1 MRKRILPF
9 IMVMLMI
16 FTALPISASA
26 SQGKTINSGETY
38 TDTSFEMWCWS
49 GNETF
54 TNNGTVNI
62 SNGFTLGYQASFV
75 NNSEFTFTGSDSTFG
90 VRPGCSFQNNGTAR
104 ISGCYNLGLE
114 GSFVNTGTLY
124 LSDISN
130 PNVSGVVNQGTIVCG
145 DGVSDNL
152 ISRLKEKSSG
162 TGTVVKEGEFTPST
176 STRYTITYDLNN
188 GHWKNTPDESI
199 FSYYYKTNDATPY
212 YKIGFD
218 EPFDTLNSN
227 LERDNY
233 DFIGWTCDKDSSQT
247 PSKYLDIMTEWQSNI
262 TLTAHWQPK
271 QQYVYYHL
279 DGGVFSD
286 DITTPEIIKHESG
299 ISYSLFN
306 IESDDFTLPTPTK
319 PGYSFIGWV
328 AGGTSDVYPTVTI
341 KKGTVGNQSYTARW
355 KANGNTPYTVNIYY
369 MDKNGQYQEKPNKT
383 KTEIGAT
390 DTTATVPDSAYI
402 KIGFSFD
409 ATKSSNSGMITGDG
423 KLQLSLY
430 YARNQYDITFKS
442 YDGSETLYS
451 YKGYYDTKIVF
462 KGIEPAIKDE
472 DYIYTFTGW
481 TTNKNYQHPLSL
493 GTIVESQTFYAVF
506 DKEATFCLVNFV
518 DTTGFAPLKN
528 TTYKLKKGE
537 DFSIN
542 LYLASE
548 KYYVGTEQWGLTFNE
563 LFVEGKDGKGLKL
576 GTDFTYSFGGY
587 GKPVVFSIPNVTKDL
602 NITFKAC
609 YHETHDYNP
618 EFDVIKEN
626 ATCSKEG
633 EVLHTCY
640 KCGKVV
646 SEKTSVAPDNHTD
659 LKHTSAN
666 AATDTA
672 EGNIEYWYCADCGKY
687 YSDAQAT
694 KEISFAD
701 TIVAKLPCSHA
712 NLTHVDAKAATAE
725 SAGNIEYWHCEKC
738 GKYFSD
744 AKAAHEITLEQTVIE
759 KLPGKEEINNLPK
772 TGDDSHV
779 ALWLLLLAVSGGV
792 LLKNLADRR
801 KNAD

>member
-9 IMVMLMI
+9 IMVVLMI

-26 SQGKTINSGETY
+26 STLYYGKTINSGETY
-38 TDTSFEMWCWS
+38 TDTSFEMWCWY

-90 VRPGCSFQNNGTAR
+90 VSSGCSFQNNGTAR

-114 GSFVNTGTLY
+114 DSFVNTGTLY

-130 PNVSGVVNQGTIVCG
+130 FNVSGVVNTGKIVCG
-145 DGVSDNL
+145 NGVPDRL
-152 ISRLKEKSSG
+152 IGALKEKSSG
-162 TGTVVKEGEFTPST
+162 DGTVVKEGETTPST
-176 STRYTITYDLNN
+176 STRYTITYDLNG
-188 GHWKNTPDESI
+188 GHWENTPDESI
-199 FSYYYKTNDATPY
+199 YSYYYKTNDATPY

-227 LERDNY
+227 LERENY

-247 PSKYLDIMTEWQSNI
+247 PSKYLDIMTNWQSNI

-271 QQYVYYHL
+271 QQYVYYYL

-319 PGYSFIGWV
+319 PGYSFIGWK
-328 AGGTSDVYPTVTI
+328 AGGTSDVYPAVTI
-341 KKGTVGNQSYTARW
+341 TKGTVGNQTYTAKW
-355 KANGNTPYTVNIYY
+355 EANGNTPYTVNIYY
-369 MDKNGQYQEKPNKT
+369 MDKNGQYQETPDRTKP
-383 KTEIGAT
+383 EIGAT
-390 DTTATVPDSAYI
+390 DTIATVPDSAYI
-402 KIGFSFD
+402 KNGFSFD
-409 ATKSSNSGMITGDG
+409 ATKSSNSGTITGDG
-423 KLQLSLY
+423 KLKLSLY

-451 YKGYYDTKIVF
+451 YKGYYDTKIEF
-462 KGIEPAIKDE
+462 KGDEPAIKDE
-472 DYIYTFTGW
+472 DYNYTFTGW
-481 TTNKNYQHPLSL
+481 STNKNSQHPLSL
-493 GTIVESQTFYAVF
+493 GTIVENQTFYAAF
-506 DKEATFCLVNFV
+506 EKEATFCLVNFV
-518 DTTGFAPLKN
+518 NTTGFAPLEN

-537 DFSIN
+537 DFNIN
-542 LYLASE
+542 LYLANE
-548 KYYVGTEQWGLTFNE
+548 KYYVGTEQWGLTFE
-563 LFVEGKDGKGLKL
+563 EMFVAGDDGKGLKP
-576 GTDFTYSFGGY
+576 GTDFTYSFDGY
-587 GKPVVFSIPNVTKDL
+587 GNPVVFSIPNVTKDL

-633 EVLHTCY
+633 EVLRTCY

-646 SEKTSVAPDNHTD
+646 SEITSIAPDNHAG
-659 LKHTSAN
+659 LKHIDAV
-666 AATDTA
+666 AATKTA
-672 EGNIEYWYCADCGKY
+672 EGNIEYWYCEGCGKY
-687 YSDAQAT
+687 YKDAKAT
-694 KEISFAD
+694 QEITKAQ
-701 TIVAKLPCSHA
+701 TVTAKLPSDNNENTGGNDSNNNKPGNGA
-712 NLTHVDAKAATAE
+712 N
-725 SAGNIEYWHCEKC
+725 
-738 GKYFSD
+738 
-744 AKAAHEITLEQTVIE
+744 TLPQ
-759 KLPGKEEINNLPK
+759 
-772 TGDDSHV
+772 TGDNSSL
-779 ALWLLLLAVSGGV
+779 ALWIALLLANGGAV
-792 LLKNLADRR
+792 TATTVCSR
-801 KNAD
+801 KKKCCN

>member
-1 MRKRILPF
+1 MRKRILTF

-16 FTALPISASA
+16 FTALPISVSA
-26 SQGKTINSGETY
+26 STLYYGKTINSGETY
-38 TDTSFEMWCWS
+38 TDTSFAMWCWY

-62 SNGFTLGYQASFV
+62 STGFTLGYQAGFV
-75 NNSEFTFTGSDSTFG
+75 NNSEFTFTGSNSTFG
-90 VRPGCSFQNNGTAR
+90 VSSGCSFQNNGTAR

-114 GSFVNTGTLY
+114 DSFVNTGTLY

-130 PNVSGVVNQGTIVCG
+130 FNVSGVVNTGKIVCG
-145 DGVSDNL
+145 NGVPDRL
-152 ISRLKEKSSG
+152 IGALKEKSSG
-162 TGTVVKEGEFTPST
+162 NGIVVKEGETTPST
-176 STRYTITYDLNN
+176 STKYTITYDLNGGN
-188 GHWKNTPDESI
+188 WKNTPDESI
-199 FSYYYKTNDATPY
+199 YSYYYKTNDATPY

-227 LERDNY
+227 LERENY

-247 PSKYLDIMTEWQSNI
+247 PSKYLDIMTNWQSNI

-271 QQYVYYHL
+271 QQYVYYYL

-286 DITTPEIIKHESG
+286 DITTPEIIKHDSG

-306 IESDDFTLPTPTK
+306 IESDDFTLPAPTK
-319 PGYSFIGWV
+319 PGYSFIGWT

-341 KKGTVGNQSYTARW
+341 TKGTVGNQTYTAKW
-355 KANGNTPYTVNIYY
+355 EANGNTPYTVNIYY
-369 MDKNGQYQEKPNKT
+369 MDKNGQYQETPDRT
-383 KTEIGAT
+383 KIEIGAT
-390 DTTATVPDSAYI
+390 DTIATVPDSAYI
-402 KIGFSFD
+402 KNGFSFD
-409 ATKSSNSGMITGDG
+409 TTKSSNSGTITGDG

-451 YKGYYDTKIVF
+451 YKGYYDTKIEF
-462 KGIEPAIKDE
+462 KGDEPAIKDE

-518 DTTGFAPLKN
+518 DTTGFAPLEN

-537 DFSIN
+537 DFNIN
-542 LYLASE
+542 LYLANE
-548 KYYVGTEQWGLTFNE
+548 KYYVGTEQWGLTFE
-563 LFVEGKDGKGLKL
+563 EMFVAGDDGKGLEP
-576 GTDFTYSFGGY
+576 GTDFTYSFDGY

-633 EVLHTCY
+633 EVLRTCY

-646 SEKTSVAPDNHTD
+646 SEKTSIAPDNHAG
-659 LKHTSAN
+659 LKHIDAV
-666 AATDTA
+666 AATKTA
-672 EGNIEYWYCADCGKY
+672 EGNIEYWYCEGCGKY
-687 YSDAQAT
+687 YKDAKAT
-694 KEISFAD
+694 QEITKAQ
-701 TIVAKLPCSHA
+701 TVTAKLPSDNNENTGGNDSNNSKPGNGA
-712 NLTHVDAKAATAE
+712 N
-725 SAGNIEYWHCEKC
+725 
-738 GKYFSD
+738 
-744 AKAAHEITLEQTVIE
+744 TLPQ
-759 KLPGKEEINNLPK
+759 
-772 TGDDSHV
+772 TGDNSSL
-779 ALWLLLLAVSGGV
+779 ALWIALLLASGGAV
-792 LLKNLADRR
+792 TATTVYSR
-801 KNAD
+801 KKKCCN